1 MRDPQEYGNSATR
14 AYTPSPKAIANQVMP
29 RPIFGQLA
37 TFVQADSGDSATDYD
52 GDLVFT
58 SPEPA
63 PSRNVPTHGEAASG
77 KRTANLMPC
86 SNDRPLANSLPAAFD
101 KDQRITRK
109 PGDSVAGDT
118 REEQLSH
125 SRLDQLF
132 ARWDKG
138 AEAFWASYQERC
150 EIVYEI
156 QKETAK
162 PGCKGSFS
170 AALRRIRLSDS
181 TAYDMI
187 KRHRIRIGEIPD
199 SDTTDVSDEAEEN
212 SRTAAGLGAEEWDD
226 LPEPGQEIAP
236 QQLDSSPR
244 NIQGQT
250 TDLPGTGKSGPSATK
265 QKPAQAQP
273 GAKVVAPNINVTAVE
288 LTRDLESASR
298 KQKLATVIDSRN
310 RLNPSVTKNLI
321 AALTNTSNE
330 LAAAAEQLSADL
342 PVFSGNVCH
351 QKQVREAAARLPEPD
366 LPEKLEAAA
375 TLKNAYVREISF
387 NEAKGLIL
395 ANEYL
400 GSMGT
405 SKHQVGLFFKHPKT
419 KKEFLGGTAVFGHTA
434 GTNASN
440 VCGPKHKHEV
450 LTLIRGAC
458 CPWADHEVESN
469 GKTHS
474 GAAASFL
481 ISHAC
486 DLLTAKGF
494 HIFIGYS
501 DPRANEIGT
510 VYQAAN
516 WIYTGMTS
524 ATEKYRTPDGREHD
538 CRQISGLTR
547 DRRNGGLAY
556 KRTRR
561 QQKEIL
567 LKQGCTFFK
576 GDAKHRYVYFAGNK
590 WKKLELTAA
599 LRLQQLPYPKRQ
611 RQDKAA

>member
-1 MRDPQEYGNSATR
+1 VAKNTSTKDNAS
-14 AYTPSPKAIANQVMP
+14 V
-29 RPIFGQLA
+29 QLEKH
-37 TFVQADSGDSATDYD
+37 ADSY
-52 GDLVFT
+52 
-58 SPEPA
+58 SPPL
-63 PSRNVPTHGEAASG
+63 REAASKNG
-77 KRTANLMPC
+77 TADLTLK
-86 SNDRPLANSLPAAFD
+86 SDDLPLDSSILFVPD
-101 KDQRITRK
+101 QEQRIARK
-109 PGDSVAGDT
+109 PGDSVAIAAN
-118 REEQLSH
+118 EEPLSH
-125 SRLDQLF
+125 NRLDQLF
-132 ARWDKG
+132 ARWDNG
-138 AEAFWASYQERC
+138 ADAFWTSYQERC

-199 SDTTDVSDEAEEN
+199 PNVLDSKDEVEGN
-212 SRTAAGLGAEEWDD
+212 SPADAGAGAEAWDD
-226 LPEPGQEIAP
+226 LPESGQDIAP
-236 QQLDSSPR
+236 QNQNYSVGT
-244 NIQGQT
+244 IQSQVAGFRRQ
-250 TDLPGTGKSGPSATK
+250 DKSGPSSTRHQHAH
-265 QKPAQAQP
+265 AQP
-273 GAKVVAPNINVTAVE
+273 SAKVVTANINVTAVE
-288 LTRDLESASR
+288 LTRDLESTSR
-298 KQKLATVIDSRN
+298 KQKLAAVVESRN
-310 RLNPSVTKNLI
+310 CLNPSVTKSLI
-321 AALTNTSNE
+321 AALTNASKAM
-330 LAAAAEQLSADL
+330 AAIAEQLSADL

-351 QKQVREAAARLPEPD
+351 QKQVREVAAKLPDPD
-366 LPEKLEAAA
+366 LAEKLEAAA
-375 TLKNAYVREISF
+375 TFQNASVREISF
-387 NEAKGLIL
+387 DEAKALIL

-405 SKHQVGLFFKHPKT
+405 STRQVGLIFTHPT
-419 KKEFLGGTAVFGHTA
+419 TGKEFLGGVACFGLTA
-434 GTNASN
+434 GTNVSSI
-440 VCGPKHKHEV
+440 CGPKHKNEV
-450 LTLIRGAC
+450 LTLVRGAC

-469 GKTHS
+469 GKKHS

-486 DLLTAKGF
+486 DLLASRGF
-494 HIFIGYS
+494 HIFVGYS

-524 ATEKYRTPDGREHD
+524 AAERYCTPDGREHD

-576 GDAKHRYVYFAGNK
+576 GNAKHRYVYFAGDK
-590 WKKLELTAA
+590 RKKLELTTA
-599 LRLQQLPYPKRQ
+599 LRMQQLPYPKRQ
-611 RQDKAA
+611 RHDKAA